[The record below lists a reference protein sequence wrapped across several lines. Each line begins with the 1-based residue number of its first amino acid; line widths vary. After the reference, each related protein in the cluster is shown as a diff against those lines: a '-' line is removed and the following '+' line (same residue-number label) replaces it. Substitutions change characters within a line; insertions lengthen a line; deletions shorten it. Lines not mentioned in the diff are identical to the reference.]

1 MNEFIFKIFKILNFN
16 EKKNIF
22 YMIFFMIIAAFLEVL
37 SIGIIF
43 PFINLIF
50 SSDSNSLNSTF
61 FNFSFLK
68 KNLSINQLIF
78 LLFALILIIFLI
90 KNIYLL
96 IFQWWHTLKINQI
109 KVRLANTLFSKYLYK
124 NLDFHLDNNSSKL
137 IRNNHNEIMLFSKI
151 LSLIVVMISES
162 LTTVAI
168 LILMFYVTPVGFIIS
183 VSILGFT
190 SIILNQL
197 FYKKI
202 ILWGTQRLFDS
213 NESLKKLIEGFN
225 GIKEI
230 KNFRAEKF
238 FLNKFNIFQSNLAA
252 LSVKVHILK
261 YLPKILFEYM
271 AIISF
276 CLVFYYFLVIENKDY
291 SSIISILILF
301 VLAFARI
308 MPAVNRFIVA
318 LQSFQNFYPSLNII
332 YNELKNV
339 DNSKHFNKMQENRK
353 ILKFS
358 NFVSLENI
366 NFTYPNTNKLIINN
380 LNLKVN
386 KGETIGLIGES
397 GKGKTTLINIF
408 LGLTKPDSGKIIL
421 DNKEIDE
428 FPFFWDKSVGVV
440 SQSVFLTDDTI
451 MNNIAFGINENDINI
466 TKINEAL
473 NVAQLDKFVSNLAK
487 GIHTVVGERGVK
499 ISGGQLQRLGIARAL
514 YHQPKL
520 IIFDEATSQLDLETE
535 KKIMDLIYSLKGD
548 ISLLIVSHKMSAIEK
563 CDKIINLNDY

>member
-78 LLFALILIIFLI
+78 LLFASILIIFLI

-238 FLNKFNIFQSNLAA
+238 FLNKFNIF
-252 LSVKVHILK
+252 
-261 YLPKILFEYM
+261 
-271 AIISF
+271 
-276 CLVFYYFLVIENKDY
+276 
-291 SSIISILILF
+291 
-301 VLAFARI
+301 
-308 MPAVNRFIVA
+308 
-318 LQSFQNFYPSLNII
+318 
-332 YNELKNV
+332 
-339 DNSKHFNKMQENRK
+339 
-353 ILKFS
+353 
-358 NFVSLENI
+358 
-366 NFTYPNTNKLIINN
+366 
-380 LNLKVN
+380 
-386 KGETIGLIGES
+386 
-397 GKGKTTLINIF
+397 
-408 LGLTKPDSGKIIL
+408 
-421 DNKEIDE
+421 
-428 FPFFWDKSVGVV
+428 
-440 SQSVFLTDDTI
+440 
-451 MNNIAFGINENDINI
+451 
-466 TKINEAL
+466 
-473 NVAQLDKFVSNLAK
+473 
-487 GIHTVVGERGVK
+487 
-499 ISGGQLQRLGIARAL
+499 
-514 YHQPKL
+514 
-520 IIFDEATSQLDLETE
+520 
-535 KKIMDLIYSLKGD
+535 
-548 ISLLIVSHKMSAIEK
+548 
-563 CDKIINLNDY
+563 